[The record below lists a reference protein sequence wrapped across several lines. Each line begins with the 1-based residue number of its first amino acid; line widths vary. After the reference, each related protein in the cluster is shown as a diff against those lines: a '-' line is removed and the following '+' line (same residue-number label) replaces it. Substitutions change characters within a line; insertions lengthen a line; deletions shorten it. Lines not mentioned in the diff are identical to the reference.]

1 MEVGSFFHY
10 LWSIKNNQKYLE
22 MTVTDKAIEGIKGN
36 NKLMGRL
43 MIAFDRGQNTIE
55 NWMALKD
62 IRLTTPTAVQII
74 REETGLTDAEI
85 LEEDKEPATK

>member
-1 MEVGSFFHY
+1 LEIGKIFHY
-10 LWSIKNNQKYLE
+10 LCLIKNNQKYLE

-55 NWMALKD
+55 NWMASKD

-74 REETGLTDAEI
+74 KEETGLTEKEI
-85 LEEDKEPATK
+85 LEEGEVVTAK